1 MKNPSKTIL
10 TLLVTGFL
18 SCPLFLPQVHAIP
31 ITGSVDMSG
40 TATLDST
47 YLGSATQVTSFSGVT
62 VGGSP
67 TGAFT
72 GTFGDSVSW
81 NAFGWNPG
89 APVPSLWSFSD
100 AGTGYTYTFDL
111 AGVTIKAQ
119 DNYFL
124 NLLGAGTLSI
134 TGNGSLYTPT
144 AGVWSF
150 TISNPLGG
158 SHATYGFTFANSQT
172 TVPDGG
178 SAVALLGIALVGLEA
193 LRRRLRSA

>member
-40 TATLDST
+40 TVALDSSF
-47 YLGSATQVTSFSGVT
+47 LGLATQANSFLGVT
-62 VGGSP
+62 VGGLP
-67 TGAFT
+67 TGSFT

-100 AGTGYTYTFDL
+100 AGTGYTYTFNL

-124 NLLGAGTLSI
+124 NLLGAGTLTI
-134 TGNGSLYTPT
+134 TGNGSPYDPT

-158 SHATYGFTFANSQT
+158 AHSNYTFSFANSQT

-178 SAVALLGIALVGLEA
+178 SAVALLGIALAGLEA